1 MDHYS
6 FNSQSEYEELGT
18 GDWSNQNLWEWAD
31 WEVMRLSNTFNFFP
45 IPPIP
50 MISDDS
56 FLSFCFLQ
64 YAICMYLIFHS
75 ILIILC

>member
-31 WEVMRLSNTFNFFP
+31 WEAMCAGAMHL
-45 IPPIP
+45 
-50 MISDDS
+50 ISS
-56 FLSFCFLQ
+56 QFRPFL
-64 YAICMYLIFHS
+64 
-75 ILIILC
+75 